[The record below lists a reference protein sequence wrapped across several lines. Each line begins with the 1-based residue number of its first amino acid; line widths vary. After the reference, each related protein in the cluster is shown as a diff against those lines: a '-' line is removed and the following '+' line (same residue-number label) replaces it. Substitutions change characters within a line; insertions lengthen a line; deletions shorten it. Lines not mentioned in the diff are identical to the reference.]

1 MFCNKRLFKPA
12 IAYVRDMLLYNRQ
25 DTGNSWDS
33 GIDPISCF
41 SDLTGF
47 LFNLGFSQ
55 THNIGNNVNIGIRGF
70 IRSNQKKSSDKILP
84 SVRIEPRPLIPSS
97 TLSFLR

>member
-25 DTGNSWDS
+25 DTGKSWDS
-33 GIDPISCF
+33 DIDPISCF

-47 LFNLGFSQ
+47 LFRLGFSQ
-55 THNIGNNVNIGIRGF
+55 THNIGNNVNIDIRGF
-70 IRSNQKKSSDKILP
+70 IRSNQNNPVTKYYP
-84 SVRIEPRPLIPSS
+84 Q
-97 TLSFLR
+97 